1 MNELQITKI
10 HITKKA
16 IYISLAALSVLSDPI
31 EILTFFITLNTSQTK
46 GNEFSC
52 FNLLYKDF

>member
-31 EILTFFITLNTSQTK
+31 EILTFFTPLGVGWSK
-46 GNEFSC
+46 DNEFSC
-52 FNLLYKDF
+52 FNLLYIDF